1 MERIKVAIR
10 IRPFLSNEN
19 KDNTG
24 INMNP
29 DDDNTI
35 MITNNIKTFK
45 GTFDKILSVDSTQ
58 KDVFEFIEPCLVN
71 IKNSKNCTILTYGQ
85 TGSGKTYTML
95 GGDWSFNENFALEK
109 NIQLAKEEFNFIAN
123 KELVIDPS
131 SESNGIIPNLILQLF
146 NIYNKKNNES
156 KKEDENKNEE
166 IKEDENKN
174 EEIKEDENKNEE
186 IKEDENKNEE
196 IKEDQNKKEE
206 IKEENNNLNIKCSY
220 IQIYNEKIYDL
231 LPYMD
236 EINNKKDFEV
246 LSNKNKS
253 EVIIK
258 QNCLKIKYDKIRGII
273 LDGIN
278 EIKTNSFFDL
288 FDILALGETN
298 RKIRHTNQNDM
309 SSRSHTVFTI
319 DIEDKISQIKSKIK
333 LCDLAGSERFDSSA
347 IYNKAHIFEM
357 RSINKSLFVLG
368 NIIQILAS
376 KKKAHKYIPY
386 KDSKLTRILEE
397 SLSGNSSIYL
407 IATISPKDDDFNET
421 INTLKFADKAHQVMV
436 NIAPNKILNEEIV
449 GEANKKEINKLYNE
463 IEELKQLL
471 LLRERRQN
479 LNPLQAEF
487 LKLKKENNQF
497 KKYLGGENNKNMF
510 EKLIRENNN
519 LKKEIKVL
527 TNENNL
533 LKNEKRVFFNENNK
547 IDYNGMILEV
557 KKKNLKNSFSAN
569 NIFNNY
575 KKKNKMT
582 YNNSAR
588 LINTGKNIVNNNK
601 NIENGIVN
609 YNGIK
614 KIDLSNEYKYTND
627 YKISNN
633 KNKKRLKSNKSNYN
647 LNYNKINLASL
658 GIKKKFYKNSNIIE
672 SLKRLK
678 ILEDLSNNK

>member
-29 DDDNTI
+29 DDENTI

-45 GTFDKILSVDSTQ
+45 GTFDKVLSVDSTQ

-166 IKEDENKN
+166 IKE
-174 EEIKEDENKNEE
+174 
-186 IKEDENKNEE
+186 
-196 IKEDQNKKEE
+196 
-206 IKEENNNLNIKCSY
+206 ENNNFNIKCSY

-319 DIEDKISQIKSKIK
+319 DIQDKISQIKSKIK

-368 NIIQILAS
+368 NIIQILSS

-510 EKLIRENNN
+510 EKLIRENND

-633 KNKKRLKSNKSNYN
+633 KNKNRLKSIKSNYN

>member
-45 GTFDKILSVDSTQ
+45 GAFDKILSVDSTQ
-58 KDVFEFIEPCLVN
+58 KDVFEFIEPCLIN

-95 GGDWSFNENFALEK
+95 GGDWSFNDNSASEKKIQLEK
-109 NIQLAKEEFNFIAN
+109 DEFNSILN
-123 KELVIDPS
+123 KELVIDKS
-131 SESNGIIPNLILQLF
+131 SETNGIIPNLIMQLF

-156 KKEDENKNEE
+156 KKENKNKNESKKEIENKNEE
-166 IKEDENKN
+166 IKE
-174 EEIKEDENKNEE
+174 EE
-186 IKEDENKNEE
+186 
-196 IKEDQNKKEE
+196 NKKEE
-206 IKEENNNLNIKCSY
+206 LKEENNNLNITCSY

-231 LPYMD
+231 LDYMG
-236 EINNKKDFEV
+236 ENNYKKDFDV
-246 LSNKNKS
+246 LSNKNKI
-253 EVIIK
+253 EVMIR
-258 QNCLKIKYDKIRGII
+258 QNCLKIKYDKMRGII
-273 LDGIN
+273 LDGVN
-278 EIKTNSFFDL
+278 EIKTNSFLDL
-288 FDILALGETN
+288 FDVLALGETN

-319 DIEDKISQIKSKIK
+319 DIEDKISKIKSKIK

-347 IYNKAHIFEM
+347 TYNKVHLFEM

-368 NIIQILAS
+368 KIIQLLAS

-397 SLSGNSSIYL
+397 SLRGNSSIYL

-436 NIAPNKILNEEIV
+436 SIAPNKILNEEIV
-449 GEANKKEINKLYNE
+449 GEANKNEINKLYNE
-463 IEELKQLL
+463 IAELKQLL

-487 LKLKKENNQF
+487 LQLKKENNQF

-510 EKLIRENNN
+510 EKLIKENNN
-519 LKKEIKVL
+519 LKKEIKAL
-527 TNENNL
+527 INENNL
-533 LKNEKRVFFNENNK
+533 LKNEKRVFFNENNR
-547 IDYNGMILEV
+547 IDYNGMMSEV
-557 KKKNLKNSFSAN
+557 KKKALKNSFSAN
-569 NIFNNY
+569 NIFDNY
-575 KKKNKMT
+575 KKKNKMI
-582 YNNSAR
+582 YNNSAK
-588 LINTGKNIVNNNK
+588 LINAGKNIVNNNK

-609 YNGIK
+609 YNEIK

-627 YKISNN
+627 YTISNN
-633 KNKKRLKSNKSNYN
+633 KNKKRLKSIKSNYN

-658 GIKKKFYKNSNIIE
+658 GIKKKFYKNSNIME
-672 SLKRLK
+672 SLKKLK